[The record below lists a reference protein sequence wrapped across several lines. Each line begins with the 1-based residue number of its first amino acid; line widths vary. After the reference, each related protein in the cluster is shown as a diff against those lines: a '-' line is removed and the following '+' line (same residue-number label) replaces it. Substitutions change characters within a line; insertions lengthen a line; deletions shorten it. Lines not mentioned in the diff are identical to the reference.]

1 MRVKKKNSDIGKETK
16 KNDEKGIH
24 RNKDKVMKRNIEIG
38 KKKEYW
44 QKERQWKKIQRE
56 KKRKLDAD
64 REKIEQ

>member
-1 MRVKKKNSDIGKETK
+1 
-16 KNDEKGIH
+16 
-24 RNKDKVMKRNIEIG
+24 MKRNIEKEEG

-44 QKERQWKKIQRE
+44 QKERQWKKILSE